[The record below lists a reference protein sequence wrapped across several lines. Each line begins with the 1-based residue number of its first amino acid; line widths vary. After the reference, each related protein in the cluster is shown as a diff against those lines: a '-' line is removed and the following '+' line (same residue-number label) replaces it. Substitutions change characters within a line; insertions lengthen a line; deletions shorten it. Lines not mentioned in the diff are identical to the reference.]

1 MDLARLDEA
10 FRFIQGTTK
19 NGGLLVVRD
28 GWLVYEN
35 YFGKGHREATANLGS
50 VGKSFTSV
58 AVGMLMAERPDLFP
72 EGLDQRVFTPAYLP
86 PEAFPLSDPGMERIE
101 LGQLLAFSACIRGNN
116 PSYQQGEPVALDP
129 IGPDGWQAL
138 VDSIAL
144 GKADAEIDGQI
155 ASTSTLWCEPGGG
168 YSYATASI
176 HLASRMLRHVTGMEM
191 QTYLES
197 RLAEPLGWGRWG
209 FGYRRAER
217 VRHTP
222 GGGGI
227 VARPTDML
235 RFGYL
240 LLKEG
245 RWGDRQVVP
254 AEYVRHATSASPYN
268 PHFPYSLQFNVN
280 TGGEVPGLPRDA
292 FWKSGSGGH
301 VLYVV
306 PSLDLVVWKFGGR
319 DGQFDEGDTGLAVHP
334 EAARHA
340 EARPGWQA
348 TVDYDTAIQQTLR
361 MVVEAVEKE

>member
-1 MDLARLDEA
+1 MIERPRALDQLYRPFAVALTSLSLLVPLAGCSGSSSEYFPPPDTEGGWRTLTEAGEVSRVAGMDLARLDEA

-155 ASTSTLWCEPGGG
+155 ASTSGFSPPP
-168 YSYATASI
+168 I
-176 HLASRMLRHVTGMEM
+176 FRP
-191 QTYLES
+191 
-197 RLAEPLGWGRWG
+197 RLS
-209 FGYRRAER
+209 
-217 VRHTP
+217 H
-222 GGGGI
+222 
-227 VARPTDML
+227 
-235 RFGYL
+235 
-240 LLKEG
+240 
-245 RWGDRQVVP
+245 
-254 AEYVRHATSASPYN
+254 
-268 PHFPYSLQFNVN
+268 
-280 TGGEVPGLPRDA
+280 
-292 FWKSGSGGH
+292 
-301 VLYVV
+301 
-306 PSLDLVVWKFGGR
+306 
-319 DGQFDEGDTGLAVHP
+319 
-334 EAARHA
+334 
-340 EARPGWQA
+340 
-348 TVDYDTAIQQTLR
+348 
-361 MVVEAVEKE
+361 